1 MRRRQFVQW
10 ALAAP
15 FATQFTT
22 VRAGPS
28 PADSAPGMDPVRDY
42 LSRMREP
49 DQRYPGDIC
58 ADAPM
63 RATLETLH
71 ARLERAEQHVGY
83 AHFSVISLDAL
94 RQYGRHVSDI
104 GALSAAELALIEAL
118 FYADASRYGFLG
130 QKPLVQLTQAIDPR
144 AIVKVPGS
152 GHYLYAGRPRQL
164 FEEISR
170 ALGGQVIL
178 SSGVR
183 GIVKQLRLFVAKAL
197 RHDGNLS
204 LASRSL
210 APPGYSFHGT
220 GDFDVGIPGWGE
232 RNFTADFADTA
243 VFQRLIDL
251 GYVSIRY
258 PLDNR
263 LGVRFEPWHIR
274 VA

>member
-1 MRRRQFVQW
+1 
-10 ALAAP
+10 
-15 FATQFTT
+15 
-22 VRAGPS
+22 
-28 PADSAPGMDPVRDY
+28 
-42 LSRMREP
+42 
-49 DQRYPGDIC
+49 
-58 ADAPM
+58 
-63 RATLETLH
+63 
-71 ARLERAEQHVGY
+71 
-83 AHFSVISLDAL
+83 
-94 RQYGRHVSDI
+94 I

-164 FEEISR
+164 FEEIAR

-251 GYVSIRY
+251 G
-258 PLDNR
+258 
-263 LGVRFEPWHIR
+263 
-274 VA
+274 